1 MNTLFSVVEIKSLFI
16 KLFTSRDYTH
26 VNKEV
31 QYGMCLNPHPIWTS
45 VWLSVYSWLLVWCHS
60 CSLLLLN

>member
-45 VWLSVYSWLLVWCHS
+45 VWL
-60 CSLLLLN
+60 